1 MHITATAPTRI
12 DLAGGTL
19 DIFPLYL
26 FEGGGLTINLAVSL
40 RSRVEIKTRRD
51 SQIRIHSTD
60 LDLAQEA
67 KSLDSL
73 SLGGPLDLVARAVRF
88 YRPSCGVEIT
98 TRNTAPP
105 GSGLGASSSLLIAL
119 LGALGRL
126 TGEEPPRHELVN
138 WAANLEA
145 QILGIPTGKQDYYAA
160 LCGGLNAIWF
170 TERGITLEALVAD
183 AAGPSGLAGWMI
195 LSFTG
200 ISHFSG
206 ANNWAMMKRYIDKE
220 KSAVEGLRGIRRTAL
235 MMREHL
241 LTGDFLLVAESL
253 REEWNLRKNLA
264 DGVTNEK
271 IETIICAAA
280 QAGAPASKICGA
292 GGGGCLLTMAPPEKR
307 DGVIEALKGAGA
319 EILDFE
325 PEESGLTVEA

>member
-26 FEGGGLTINLAVSL
+26 FEGGGLTINLAISL

-51 SQIRIHSTD
+51 GRIRILSED
-60 LDLAQEA
+60 LNLVQEA
-67 KSLDSL
+67 ESLDSL
-73 SLGGPLDLVARAVRF
+73 SPDGPLSLAARAVRF
-88 YRPSCGVEIT
+88 YRPTCGLELT
-98 TRNTAPP
+98 TCNTAPP
-105 GSGLGASSSLLIAL
+105 GSGLGASSSLLIAIC
-119 LGALGRL
+119 GALGRL
-126 TGEEPPRHELVN
+126 TGEEPPKHELVD
-138 WAANLEA
+138 WAANMEA
-145 QILGIPTGKQDYYAA
+145 QTLGIPTGKQDYYAA

-170 TERGITLEALVAD
+170 TERGITLEALVAET
-183 AAGPSGLAGWMI
+183 AGLSGPAGWMV

-206 ANNWAMMKRYIDKE
+206 TNNWAMMKRYIDKE

-241 LTGDFLLVAESL
+241 LEGDFLSVAESL

-271 IETIICAAA
+271 IEAITGAAA
-280 QAGAPASKICGA
+280 QAGSLASKICGA

-307 DGVIEALKGAGA
+307 NGIIEALRGAGA

-325 PEESGLTVEA
+325 PEKSGLTVEA

>member
-26 FEGGGLTINLAVSL
+26 FEGGGLTINLAINL
-40 RSRVEIKTRRD
+40 RSRVEIKTLQD
-51 SQIRIHSTD
+51 EKILIHSTD
-60 LDLAQEA
+60 LNLTQEA

-73 SLGGPLDLVARAVRF
+73 SLGGPLDLIARAVRF
-88 YRPSCGVEIT
+88 YRPSCGLEIT
-98 TRNTAPP
+98 TRNTAPQ
-105 GSGLGASSSLLIAL
+105 GSGLGASSSLLIAV

-126 TGEEPPRHELVN
+126 TGEEPPRHDLVN

-170 TERGITLEALVAD
+170 TERGITLEALMAE
-183 AAGPSGLAGWMI
+183 AAGLFSLAGWMI

-206 ANNWAMMKRYIDKE
+206 DNNWAMMKRYIDKE
-220 KSAVEGLRGIRRTAL
+220 KSAVEGLRGIRHTAFK
-235 MMREHL
+235 MREHL
-241 LTGDFLLVAESL
+241 LAKDFLSVAESL

-271 IETIICAAA
+271 IETIIAAAA
-280 QAGAPASKICGA
+280 QAGAKASKICGA

-307 DGVIEALKGAGA
+307 DGVIEALRGAGA
-319 EILDFE
+319 EILNFE